1 MTCIILGIKIP
12 LTIKNKVLGGWLRG
26 LSRDSIAIEN
36 NIGYGSVSSIIDQFR
51 VQISDIDLLRAVST
65 ELRKN
70 GLDLFQMGASIRL
83 KRKLDKISLPVEK
96 IEYILEQINIHCFQE
111 GIETEQFFVQIDEVT
126 QIANNL
132 GFSIYEI
139 PEIIERGKLEIA
151 RLDELISIKTKEV
164 SRLIVEEGIT
174 NKDLEY
180 RMTKPLADRIKQL
193 EWESKEK
200 DRIIRNYL
208 QALEK

>member
-1 MTCIILGIKIP
+1 LGKKIP
-12 LTIKNKVLGGWLRG
+12 HTIKVRVVRGWLRG
-26 LSRDSIAIEN
+26 LSRDSIVIEN

-51 VQISDIDLLRAVST
+51 LQIEDIDLLRAVST
-65 ELRKN
+65 ELMKN
-70 GLDLFQMGASIRL
+70 GLDLYQLGASIRL
-83 KRKLDKISLPVEK
+83 KRKLDKLRLSEEK
-96 IEYILEQINIHCFQE
+96 IENILEQINIHCFQE
-111 GIETEQFFVQIDEVT
+111 GIETEQFFVHIDEVT

-139 PEIIERGKLEIA
+139 PEIIERGKREIA
-151 RLDELISIKTKEV
+151 RLDELILIKTKEV

-180 RMTKPLADRIKQL
+180 RLTKPLADRIKQL

>member
-1 MTCIILGIKIP
+1 M
-12 LTIKNKVLGGWLRG
+12 
-26 LSRDSIAIEN
+26 
-36 NIGYGSVSSIIDQFR
+36 
-51 VQISDIDLLRAVST
+51 
-65 ELRKN
+65 
-70 GLDLFQMGASIRL
+70 
-83 KRKLDKISLPVEK
+83 
-96 IEYILEQINIHCFQE
+96 
-111 GIETEQFFVQIDEVT
+111 T

-132 GFSIYEI
+132 GFSIYDI
-139 PEIIERGKLEIA
+139 PEIIERDKREIA
-151 RLDELISIKTKEV
+151 RLDELILIKTKEV

-174 NKDLEY
+174 KKDLEY